1 MLSFS
6 LLVALIA
13 VALLFDFLNG
23 LHDAANSIAT
33 VVSTRVLKPHWAV
46 AWAAFF
52 NFIAF
57 LVFGLHVANTIGAG
71 IINPDIV
78 DAQVVFSALMGA
90 IVWNVITWVLGIPS
104 SSSHAL
110 IGGLLGAGLSKAG
123 LATVEW
129 SGVTKTVLAIVG
141 SPALGLVLAM
151 LLVLGVAWTSLKLS
165 PLGVDKRYRKLQ
177 LVSAALYSLGHGG
190 NDAQK
195 TMGIIAVLLYSQG
208 DLS

>member
-1 MLSFS
+1 MRISDWSSDVCSSDL
-6 LLVALIA
+6 
-13 VALLFDFLNG
+13 
-23 LHDAANSIAT
+23 
-33 VVSTRVLKPHWAV
+33 
-46 AWAAFF
+46 FF

-78 DAQVVFSALMGA
+78 DAQVLFSALTGA

-141 SPALGLVLAM
+141 SA
-151 LLVLGVAWTSLKLS
+151 
-165 PLGVDKRYRKLQ
+165 RKSTRLNSMQ
-177 LVSAALYSLGHGG
+177 Q
-190 NDAQK
+190 D
-195 TMGIIAVLLYSQG
+195 
-208 DLS
+208 

>member
-1 MLSFS
+1 MRISDWSSDVCSSDL
-6 LLVALIA
+6 
-13 VALLFDFLNG
+13 
-23 LHDAANSIAT
+23 
-33 VVSTRVLKPHWAV
+33 
-46 AWAAFF
+46 FF

-78 DAQVVFSALMGA
+78 DAQVVFSALTGA

-165 PLGVDKRYRKLQ
+165 PLGVDKRYRK
-177 LVSAALYSLGHGG
+177 H
-190 NDAQK
+190 K
-195 TMGIIAVLLYSQG
+195 
-208 DLS
+208 